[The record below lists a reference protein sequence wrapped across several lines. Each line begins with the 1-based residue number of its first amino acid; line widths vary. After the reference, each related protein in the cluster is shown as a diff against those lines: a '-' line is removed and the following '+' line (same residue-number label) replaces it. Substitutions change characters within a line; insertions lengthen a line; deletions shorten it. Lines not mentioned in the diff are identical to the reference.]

1 MVKVCICYIQLS
13 APDPKDKNNCWTKP
27 TSLEYRSGN
36 EDCVTR
42 RVRYSCTVIGR

>member
-1 MVKVCICYIQLS
+1 MCVFISMIKRQYADFQNIKVH
-13 APDPKDKNNCWTKP
+13 T
-27 TSLEYRSGN
+27 TSLEHRSGN